1 VLAEAPLLPVAAAFA
16 VGILAA
22 QWVPG
27 WSLWALAA
35 AAVLIAAGAM
45 CLRWCRERITA
56 ALLLAAVATLG
67 FVRAS
72 PDPLPPDH
80 VSRLA
85 LPGTFTLEAVL
96 ASEPL
101 RWAPD
106 RARLVLEVGGV
117 AEGDS
122 VRPAAGRVQLAI
134 YGSLPALAEGQR
146 IAVPARLHPPTGL
159 SNPGSFDYPA
169 HLAREGI
176 VVVGSARAEHI
187 IPLTPEAP
195 PWPARVKRWAVA
207 TLGQGL
213 PDTSAALLAGLL
225 LGERTALPRE
235 VDEAF
240 RRAGVYHIL
249 AVSGFNVAL
258 LASSTFFTL
267 SLLHAPRRLA
277 AVVAGGLVVAFAL
290 VVGPE
295 PSVLRATIMATVL
308 LAAVL
313 LDRESRLMN
322 ALAGS
327 ALVLLA
333 WRPGDLQDPGFQ
345 LSFAATAGII
355 HLAPAMTEAMAA
367 RGAPRWLAA
376 PAAVS
381 LAAQGAVTPVML
393 AHFNQLSLVA
403 VGANLLVVPLAGA
416 ATALGLL
423 ALLVALT
430 IPVASSLLFNALW
443 ALLLLLRAAVR
454 LSASLPLAL
463 LHLPAP
469 AIAAT
474 GAWCTAL
481 ALVPAAVTSR
491 RLRVAAI
498 VLLAT
503 ALGLGLWPWV
513 RPGPGRLRVIFF
525 DVGQG
530 DATLVEL
537 PDGRRLLLD
546 GGAAGERR
554 LDMGERVVAPF
565 LWDAAVTRLDV
576 VAMSHS
582 DPDHSG
588 GLATVIRNFRVDEF
602 WDNGRW
608 GPGSEDTLRA
618 LCRAGVRRRA
628 LSAGSRIWLGEALV
642 TVLAPG
648 AELAAAAS
656 ATSDNE
662 LSLVLRLDW
671 RGLSLL
677 LPGDLGARGE
687 ERLLAGQAP
696 LAATLLKV
704 GHHGSR
710 FGTTDRF
717 LEATRPWLAVISAG
731 PGNPFG
737 HPATQT
743 LARLAAARARVY
755 RTDRDG
761 AILMESDGVRLWIT
775 RWGTRTTETFS
786 LDPESARPHR
796 GPDGAEPDLSLP
808 AAA

>member
-1 VLAEAPLLPVAAAFA
+1 
-16 VGILAA
+16 
-22 QWVPG
+22 
-27 WSLWALAA
+27 
-35 AAVLIAAGAM
+35 
-45 CLRWCRERITA
+45 
-56 ALLLAAVATLG
+56 
-67 FVRAS
+67 
-72 PDPLPPDH
+72 
-80 VSRLA
+80 
-85 LPGTFTLEAVL
+85 
-96 ASEPL
+96 
-101 RWAPD
+101 
-106 RARLVLEVGGV
+106 
-117 AEGDS
+117 
-122 VRPAAGRVQLAI
+122 
-134 YGSLPALAEGQR
+134 
-146 IAVPARLHPPTGL
+146 
-159 SNPGSFDYPA
+159 
-169 HLAREGI
+169 
-176 VVVGSARAEHI
+176 
-187 IPLTPEAP
+187 
-195 PWPARVKRWAVA
+195 
-207 TLGQGL
+207 
-213 PDTSAALLAGLL
+213 
-225 LGERTALPRE
+225 
-235 VDEAF
+235 
-240 RRAGVYHIL
+240 
-249 AVSGFNVAL
+249 
-258 LASSTFFTL
+258 
-267 SLLHAPRRLA
+267 
-277 AVVAGGLVVAFAL
+277 
-290 VVGPE
+290 
-295 PSVLRATIMATVL
+295 
-308 LAAVL
+308 
-313 LDRESRLMN
+313 
-322 ALAGS
+322 
-327 ALVLLA
+327 
-333 WRPGDLQDPGFQ
+333 
-345 LSFAATAGII
+345 
-355 HLAPAMTEAMAA
+355 
-367 RGAPRWLAA
+367 
-376 PAAVS
+376 
-381 LAAQGAVTPVML
+381 
-393 AHFNQLSLVA
+393 
-403 VGANLLVVPLAGA
+403 
-416 ATALGLL
+416 
-423 ALLVALT
+423 
-430 IPVASSLLFNALW
+430 
-443 ALLLLLRAAVR
+443 LLLRAAVR

-474 GAWCTAL
+474 GAWCAAL
-481 ALVPAAVTSR
+481 ALVPAVVTSR
-491 RLRVAAI
+491 PLRVAAT

-513 RPGPGRLRVIFF
+513 RPDDGRLRIIFF

-648 AELAAAAS
+648 AEPAAAS
-656 ATSDNE
+656 ARSDNE

-717 LEATRPWLAVISAG
+717 LEATRPSLAVISAG
-731 PGNPFG
+731 PRNPFG
-737 HPATQT
+737 HPAAET

-761 AILMESDGVRLWIT
+761 AIVMESDGVKLWIT
-775 RWGTRTTETFS
+775 RWGTRTTEVFD
-786 LDPESARPHR
+786 LDPEGTWRLEPPEGTDHQ
-796 GPDGAEPDLSLP
+796 PPLPGA
-808 AAA
+808 